1 MYFLLFYDYVEDV
14 LERRGPFRQAHLA
27 LVQEHTDRG
36 EVLLGGAYADPADGA
51 VIVFKVDNLQ
61 TIQDFIA
68 NDPYVLNG
76 LVTDHR
82 IREWTVVA
90 GAAC

>member
-27 LVQEHTDRG
+27 LVQEHADRG
-36 EVLLGGAYADPADGA
+36 EVLFGGAYADPADGA
-51 VIVFKVDNLQ
+51 VIVFKVDNPQ
-61 TIQDFIA
+61 TIEDFVA